1 MPSSH
6 SGSSHSSSSHSS
18 SSHSS
23 GGFSSHSSSSHSS
36 SWSSSGHSSSWGSSG
51 GSLWG
56 SSSRSASRGPSTHS
70 QTSRS
75 SALKYRSHYVRDGS
89 MQGKIIQRTRTNQ
102 PGGYVAE
109 RHYDVN
115 PVTHYCVHHNYLYY
129 PFSWTDEAT
138 GAEYKKGYYDEDGKY
153 YESVVFRKDGQYKN
167 VVCQCEFCDTI
178 TKIDWTEGGPLICPQ
193 CGGTMKI
200 LSALDEY
207 TRDPQYDS
215 YRLKSDYVDYGNRNQ
230 FSYSRGGSSSSAR
243 STLAAAI
250 AVIAFIIMVTFVFFG
265 QTRSQYEDARYVL
278 YSGTY
283 YRNGHLYDFVEYND
297 GTRDEYLHSGD
308 VYSPGGSDSEP
319 LSNPALFGSVIFL
332 SDMGDS
338 VYAITDD
345 DNAYDRQLIW
355 NEDEQSYYEEAS
367 KLWAWFNTDVEPPLW
382 QYWYEPISGDY
393 GDYGWM
399 EYEDGTWY
407 IEQSRGNW
415 IELPE
420 KYDSTPLWRIDPD
433 SVQEALKD
441 AEVST
446 SDFNDSGED
455 LHLSNPELF
464 GNEIALI
471 EGGPG
476 IYRIAEEGGDKVLI
490 WKEQENSY
498 HDEATGLWLWY
509 NTTVEPPLWQYWY
522 EPISGDFGDFG
533 WMEYEDGTWYIEID
547 AGVWIELPEE
557 YDSTAL
563 WHIDTN

>member
-1 MPSSH
+1 
-6 SGSSHSSSSHSS
+6 
-18 SSHSS
+18 
-23 GGFSSHSSSSHSS
+23 
-36 SWSSSGHSSSWGSSG
+36 
-51 GSLWG
+51 
-56 SSSRSASRGPSTHS
+56 
-70 QTSRS
+70 
-75 SALKYRSHYVRDGS
+75 

-102 PGGYVAE
+102 PRGYTAE

-115 PVTHYCVHHNYLYY
+115 PVPHYCVHHNYLYY

-138 GAEYKKGYYDEDGKY
+138 GEEYKKGYYDETGNY
-153 YESVVFRKDGQYKN
+153 YENVVFRKDGQYKN
-167 VVCQCEFCDTI
+167 VVCQCEYCDTV

-382 QYWYEPISGDY
+382 QYWYEPISGDF
-393 GDYGWM
+393 GDFGWM

-433 SVQEALKD
+433 SVQEALNG
-441 AEVST
+441 AEVPT